1 MVLLPTS
8 PSRLPV
14 TMTRK
19 DTFSFAVPSIANISG
34 ATTTIT
40 RIITLVNPDLVSNTH
55 LVNLGTM
62 TPPRPTMKLGV
73 DARPQSPSL
82 ASHVDHSK
90 NLRETCT
97 RCLSSHKFASQLLNH
112 SLLYTTLQWPPSPKT
127 RKTIN
132 PKNLPRDWHSL
143 AKYTTLGEAKDR
155 DLKLLFPLS
164 G

>member
-1 MVLLPTS
+1 M
-8 PSRLPV
+8 
-14 TMTRK
+14 MRK
-19 DTFSFAVPSIANISG
+19 DTFSFAVPSMANISSAT
-34 ATTTIT
+34 ATTTC
-40 RIITLVNPDLVSNTH
+40 IITLVNPDLVSNTH
-55 LVNLGTM
+55 LVNLGTI
-62 TPPRPTMKLGV
+62 TPPQPTMKLGV
-73 DARPQSPSL
+73 PKV

-97 RCLSSHKFASQLLNH
+97 RCLSSHKFVSQLLNH
-112 SLLYTTLQWPPSPKT
+112 NLTLILLYTTLQWPPSPKT
-127 RKTIN
+127 RKMIN